1 MNYLKFSTQKNNYIF
16 NPIDGHIYKYDN
28 DNSVNESSIIKGIIS
43 GENVIEEV
51 TIGYSFAEIKEAID
65 KNLKQMTLCVTQN
78 CNLRCNY
85 CVYSG
90 QFKNFRTHKNI
101 YMSNRLAIDAANYF
115 IDHASSAD
123 NLYFTFYGGEP
134 FLNFPLILATT
145 KYLKSKLNERVNIS
159 ITTNGTLINKEII
172 NFIKEYKVFLS
183 ISLDGD
189 QQTHDKH
196 RKFIN
201 GKGTHEKI
209 MRNIK
214 NLKTDLGEL
223 FHTHIS
229 FTATLSAE
237 CDYKELDLFFINF
250 RNSVRVS
257 GVQFYGSDSIAPIA
271 GNSKNMSY
279 MIDKFTKGILAHM
292 FDDDHTKE
300 PYRFP
305 ASVVGR
311 GIKSIHL
318 RNVADKQ
325 IYDKTFPLKKHCI
338 PGATKLFVAPNGDLF
353 PCEKLDCYKH
363 LKIGNIYSNI
373 DYTRV
378 YQYLME
384 YVLLRN
390 KFCKDCFLI
399 DICDQCFL
407 SASDGERWDEEK
419 MKFYCNNAR
428 NEYKKAFS
436 IYVGILEKD
445 ANAFDYIDK
454 EMDISQ

>member
-1 MNYLKFSTQKNNYIF
+1 MNLLTFSTTKNNYVF
-16 NPIDGHIYKYDN
+16 NPINGHIYRYDKANICN
-28 DNSVNESSIIKGIIS
+28 DSEILMEIKSI
-43 GENVIEEV
+43 ENIVEEV
-51 TIGYSFAEIKEAID
+51 VTGYNLEEVKEAIN
-65 KNLKQMTLCVTQN
+65 KNLKQMTLCVTQD

-90 QFKNFRTHKNI
+90 QFKNFRTHKKI
-101 YMSNRLAIDAANYF
+101 QMSNKLALNAADYF
-115 IDHASSAD
+115 INHASSVD

-145 KYLKSKLNERVNIS
+145 KYLKSKLKERVNIS

-196 RKFIN
+196 RKFMN
-201 GKGTHEKI
+201 GSGTHAKLLG
-209 MRNIK
+209 NIE

-229 FTATLSAE
+229 FSATLNAE
-237 CDYKELDLFFINF
+237 CDYKELDSFFGSF

-257 GVQFYGSDSIAPIA
+257 GVQFYGSDSIASIA

-279 MIDKFTKGILAHM
+279 VIDKYTNGILAHA

-300 PYRFP
+300 PYRFS
-305 ASVVGR
+305 ANVVGR
-311 GIKSIHL
+311 GIKNIHL
-318 RNVADKQ
+318 RNIADQQ
-325 IYDKTFPLKKHCI
+325 IHNKIFPLKKHCI
-338 PGATKLFVAPNGDLF
+338 PGATKLFVAPNGDLY
-353 PCEKLDCYKH
+353 PCEKLDCYTH
-363 LKIGNIYSNI
+363 LNIGNIYSNV
-373 DYTRV
+373 DYSMV
-378 YQYLME
+378 YQYLTE
-384 YVLLRN
+384 YVSLRN

-407 SASDGERWDEEK
+407 SASNGEKWDEGK
-419 MKFYCNNAR
+419 MIFYCNNAR

-445 ANAFDYIDK
+445 ANAFDYMDK
-454 EMDISQ
+454 EIEKI